1 MKKILFAFAFLFLSI
16 GFAKSQNKI
25 EWMFSNDI
33 EKALKNDTTHYKMLL
48 AQKQYLLI
56 GDYANSLKYAD
67 MIKLKVETEKP
78 INWLEHFTNPKDYK
92 AVPAKDYIIEKL
104 KNEKIIVIAEEKYN
118 PLARVFFANIMKDL
132 YVNGFKYFTHQYLYT
147 NDSTLAKYKYPT
159 QNTYTIPEEIQLGN
173 LIREAL
179 SNGMN
184 IFPLETDK
192 TFLNQIDKNNERAN
206 IIKSVLDMDP
216 NAKIIVFMNEKDA
229 YKGTDVNNVK
239 GILDLVKDKTG
250 ITPYTINAVALYEH
264 HFKRL
269 ENPNYAKIKA
279 EEVSF
284 LVDKSDKPL
293 IAKNSNMTF
302 DAVLYFPKNE
312 YIDARPNWLNVK
324 EKRNSYIIGQN
335 RISID
340 YPVLVKAFKINEE
353 KGELL
358 PFDIVEIKSQT
369 DKKAL
374 LLKNGEYYFE
384 IINKNRAKNTF
395 QKVVIG
401 K

>member
-1 MKKILFAFAFLFLSI
+1 MKKFLFAFALIFLSI
-16 GFAKSQNKI
+16 GFAKSQNRI

-104 KNEKIIVIAEEKYN
+104 KNEKIIVIAEEKFN

-184 IFPLETDK
+184 IFPLETEK
-192 TFLNQIDKNNERAN
+192 EFLNLLDKNNERAN
-206 IIKSVLDMDP
+206 IIKSVFDMDP

-229 YKGTDVNNVK
+229 FKGTDANNVK
-239 GILDLVKDKTG
+239 GILDLIKDKTG

-264 HFKRL
+264 HFKKL
-269 ENPNYAKIKA
+269 ENSNYAKIKA

-284 LVDKSDKPL
+284 LIDKSEKPL
-293 IAKNSNMTF
+293 IAKNGNMNF
-302 DAVLYFPKNE
+302 DAVLYFPKTQN
-312 YIDARPNWLNVK
+312 IDNRQSWLTLKDKKQAYYVHVNK
-324 EKRNSYIIGQN
+324 
-335 RISID
+335 ISID
-340 YPVLVKAFKINEE
+340 YPVIVTAYKINEE
-353 KGELL
+353 KGNLL
-358 PFDIVEIKSQT
+358 PYDVIEMKSAT

-374 LLKNGEYYFE
+374 LLKNGEYFFE
-384 IINKNRAKNTF
+384 ATNKNGDKNSF